1 MNGPWGRLLTP
12 HKFVSRF
19 SSEIEM
25 SHTDTL
31 PCPTLTLRIRREWET
46 QALRT

>member
-1 MNGPWGRLLTP
+1 MNGPQGRLLTS
-12 HKFVSRF
+12 HKFVSTF

-31 PCPTLTLRIRREWET
+31 PYPTLTLKTRREWET